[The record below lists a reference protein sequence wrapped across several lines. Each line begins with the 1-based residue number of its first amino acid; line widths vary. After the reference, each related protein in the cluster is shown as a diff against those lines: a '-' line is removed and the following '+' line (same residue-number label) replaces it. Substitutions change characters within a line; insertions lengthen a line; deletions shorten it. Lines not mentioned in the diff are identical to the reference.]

1 MSRPAVTG
9 NQRGASTGNPR
20 VVSTGNPRKAGTESP
35 PLSAVREFLSFW
47 NHPTLSAHDIAWYMR
62 LRMLFGERSDFA
74 ARLKEELKNF
84 DDFPN
89 LLNALKAYHGK
100 AEDRRA
106 RQDIEKTHRSP
117 HQEKDS
123 QKGGAREEEGG
134 RQDFREIRRA
144 LANEKA
150 LAQIPPGKEKESVRR
165 IIYLF
170 KGWCIEDRSAVSEN
184 RQGIAFT

>member
-1 MSRPAVTG
+1 
-9 NQRGASTGNPR
+9 
-20 VVSTGNPRKAGTESP
+20 
-35 PLSAVREFLSFW
+35 
-47 NHPTLSAHDIAWYMR
+47 
-62 LRMLFGERSDFA
+62 FA
-74 ARLKEELKNF
+74 ARLKEELKSF

-134 RQDFREIRRA
+134 RQGAREEGNRQGAREEGNRQGSREECNRQGAREEEGGRQDYREILRA

-150 LAQIPPGKEKESVRR
+150 LAQSPPGKEKESVRR

>member
-1 MSRPAVTG
+1 RRLPPLRRPRRLPRRLRLPMSRPAVTG
-9 NQRGASTGNPR
+9 NHRGASTGNPR

-35 PLSAVREFLSFW
+35 PLSAVREFLSFC
-47 NHPTLSAHDIAWYMR
+47 NHPTLSAHDIGWYIR
-62 LRMLFGERSDFA
+62 LCMLFRERSDFA
-74 ARLKEELKNF
+74 ARLKEELKNY

-123 QKGGAREEEGG
+123 QKGGAREAEGG
-134 RQDFREIRRA
+134 RQGAREEGNR
-144 LANEKA
+144 
-150 LAQIPPGKEKESVRR
+150 
-165 IIYLF
+165 
-170 KGWCIEDRSAVSEN
+170 KGAREEGN
-184 RQGIAFT
+184 RQGA